1 MFDKMT
7 LVTAQAKEMAIE
19 DSKAWNFLPEEDK
32 QAYMEKSEAA
42 LKALFSDE
50 VEVIITPGSMMGVPL
65 DEDNIEPV
73 GAFFLCD
80 KCQDKGYTELEGGTI
95 QLACDCEAVDAY
107 REKVGLPTPPEEEYI
122 YSITGGDNS
131 TKWTVPEGREMK
143 PGEYV
148 CQQCSE
154 EAGKVKIHREA
165 SSIGKKHKV

>member
-7 LVTAQAKEMAIE
+7 LVIAQAKEMAIE

-32 QAYMEKSEAA
+32 QKYMDKSEAA
-42 LKALFSDE
+42 LKALFADE
-50 VEVIITPGSMMGVPL
+50 VEVIITADSMMGVPL
-65 DEDNIEPV
+65 SEENIEPV

-95 QLACDCEAVDAY
+95 QLACDCPAADAY
-107 REKVGLPTPPEEEYI
+107 REKTGLPLISKVEQELIKCASNWKEE
-122 YSITGGDNS
+122 DD
-131 TKWTVPEGREMK
+131 KPLK